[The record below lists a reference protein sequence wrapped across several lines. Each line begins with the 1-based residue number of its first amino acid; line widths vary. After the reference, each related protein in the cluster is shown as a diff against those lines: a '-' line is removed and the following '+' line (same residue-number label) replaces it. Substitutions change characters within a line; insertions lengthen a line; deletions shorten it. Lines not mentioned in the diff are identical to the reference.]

1 MLASKEVSKRNVIS
15 AAKIYFARGITRFF
29 TGEWGRGEGAG
40 LRTLWEHHYM
50 IIIRMMLCNRTSVPL
65 VLLISDYRREMTRFN
80 RAPKKKIQSNLK
92 FSSKW

>member
-15 AAKIYFARGITRFF
+15 AAKIYFARETTRFF
-29 TGEWGRGEGAG
+29 TGEGGGG

-50 IIIRMMLCNRTSVPL
+50 IIIRMMLRNRTSVPL

-92 FSSKW
+92 FSSK

>member
-1 MLASKEVSKRNVIS
+1 MSYLRRRYILLEKLQDSL
-15 AAKIYFARGITRFF
+15 RGS
-29 TGEWGRGEGAG
+29 GEGGGG

-50 IIIRMMLCNRTSVPL
+50 IIIRMMLRNRTSVPL

-92 FSSKW
+92 FSSK